1 MTTFEIG
8 CVYAIFDHF
17 SIRRPDLTVHLYSP
31 TMGIAD
37 GASIGAVPVGDPV
50 RNTVDSAERVLKVVE
65 LDSEPLV

>member
-1 MTTFEIG
+1 M
-8 CVYAIFDHF
+8 
-17 SIRRPDLTVHLYSP
+17 TVHLYSP